1 MAAYKSIAL
10 LNPWE
15 LVKVNL
21 LRKRIFKDIIKNL
34 EMTYP
39 GLSRWAINPM
49 TKVLIRERKGDLT
62 ERGEV
67 MWSWRQRLES
77 CSHKPRI
84 LKPPDTARVK
94 EGYSP
99 EPSEGLWPCWHLD
112 LTSGPQSHKR
122 MHFCSFKLPSLWSFV
137 TAALRDRYRS
147 RDHKRNCC
155 QGQEGEIHGCSSG
168 WAHLK
173 GQLPSVPGHSGQ
185 AECELSN
192 TRSDFLRETKH
203 TRF

>member
-1 MAAYKSIAL
+1 MVAYRSIAL

-122 MHFCSFKLPSLWSFV
+122 QRPGVAELAKLSYLVMNFKLFLLTDLPLFLKDSFV
-137 TAALRDRYRS
+137 LNLVAVIFFFVNL
-147 RDHKRNCC
+147 
-155 QGQEGEIHGCSSG
+155 SG
-168 WAHLK
+168 
-173 GQLPSVPGHSGQ
+173 
-185 AECELSN
+185 
-192 TRSDFLRETKH
+192 
-203 TRF
+203 